1 METNPEIPQPPKN
14 KKSPQ
19 WNWTTKLIV
28 GMILAALGLIL
39 VVRFQAFIGP
49 LLTAFLIA
57 YLFQPLASGL
67 HKFVRI
73 GWRGS
78 VAIVYLFFALVILG
92 LATWGGVALVEQVQ
106 NLITFI
112 QNNLDKIPAFFDELS
127 QNNIVIGPIEID
139 TSPFNWDEITAQ
151 VVGAIQPILGTAGSL
166 MGKLLSGSAN
176 VLFWFFITY
185 LVSFFFLSETKG
197 SRQGLMNI
205 NIPGYKEDMDR
216 MSTEISRIWSSFI
229 RGELIVVSTAI
240 LIYTFYLGGMGVNF
254 FFGLAVVAGLGRFIP
269 YLGAW
274 ISWISFGLVALLQA
288 SNPFGLQA
296 GWYAL
301 LVVGIALVIDNILDN
316 ILVPKVMGNALRVH
330 PAAIL
335 IAALVAAN
343 LVGIIGIILAAPVF
357 ATLQLLVKYLIA
369 KMADKDPWVGLS
381 YVEDKQPPQWVT
393 FLRKTNEK
401 FKAWLHA
408 KLVERKNGKET

>member
-1 METNPEIPQPPKN
+1 
-14 KKSPQ
+14 
-19 WNWTTKLIV
+19 
-28 GMILAALGLIL
+28 
-39 VVRFQAFIGP
+39 
-49 LLTAFLIA
+49 
-57 YLFQPLASGL
+57 
-67 HKFVRI
+67 
-73 GWRGS
+73 
-78 VAIVYLFFALVILG
+78 
-92 LATWGGVALVEQVQ
+92 
-106 NLITFI
+106 
-112 QNNLDKIPAFFDELS
+112 
-127 QNNIVIGPIEID
+127 
-139 TSPFNWDEITAQ
+139 
-151 VVGAIQPILGTAGSL
+151 
-166 MGKLLSGSAN
+166 
-176 VLFWFFITY
+176 
-185 LVSFFFLSETKG
+185 
-197 SRQGLMNI
+197 MNI

>member
-1 METNPEIPQPPKN
+1 
-14 KKSPQ
+14 
-19 WNWTTKLIV
+19 
-28 GMILAALGLIL
+28 
-39 VVRFQAFIGP
+39 
-49 LLTAFLIA
+49 
-57 YLFQPLASGL
+57 
-67 HKFVRI
+67 
-73 GWRGS
+73 
-78 VAIVYLFFALVILG
+78 
-92 LATWGGVALVEQVQ
+92 
-106 NLITFI
+106 
-112 QNNLDKIPAFFDELS
+112 
-127 QNNIVIGPIEID
+127 
-139 TSPFNWDEITAQ
+139 
-151 VVGAIQPILGTAGSL
+151 

-229 RGELIVVSTAI
+229 RGELIVVGTAI

-401 FKAWLHA
+401 FKTNGALGVLHA
-408 KLVERKNGKET
+408 CQMMQHASSAGSYQFYSPKTVFVRLTSKSRRCQRTQKFFLARQRYDQ